1 EVCDECLAKLPPDSW
16 VEITEEELQQLEY
29 IDDFEPR
36 EDIPTWEYEVL
47 KLKSDSIESVVEYNK
62 TLLNG
67 MGEKGWELVRIT
79 SMGDSES
86 DSFGVFKRSWSDK
99 IED

>member
-1 EVCDECLAKLPPDSW
+1 
-16 VEITEEELQQLEY
+16 
-29 IDDFEPR
+29 
-36 EDIPTWEYEVL
+36 
-47 KLKSDSIESVVEYNK
+47 
-62 TLLNG
+62 